1 MCGSQSSVI
10 SAAKELEGM
19 KGFFMSIPTDVQS
32 KLLPDDFFEKPR
44 LEQDNFW
51 TRILQTRV
59 FSLHSSRMQSP
70 VVLECGHS
78 VESFKITSNTQLLC
92 FSKWFPFRCLYTVGK
107 VKQCVKILSTKKMK
121 KEDSHDDDIGI
132 LGVEDGVWEIGICRR
147 NQKKGLFCVG

>member
-19 KGFFMSIPTDVQS
+19 KGFYMSIPTDVQS
-32 KLLPDDFFEKPR
+32 KLLPDDFFKKPR

-51 TRILQTRV
+51 THILKTRV
-59 FSLHSSRMQSP
+59 FSLHSSKLQSP
-70 VVLECGHS
+70 AVLECGHS

-107 VKQCVKILSTKKMK
+107 VKQSVKILSAKKAK
-121 KEDSHDDDIGI
+121 KGESYSDDFGI
-132 LGVEDGVWEIGICRR
+132 MGVEEGMWEMGISRR
-147 NQKKGLFCVG
+147 NQKKGFFCVG